1 MAKAVFIQSRHAIYQ
16 DVPGERYHFPSRP
29 YLSVAAQA
37 VGDWAI
43 FYEGRRG
50 GGRGYYAV
58 QKVERVVPDPADPTH
73 HFALLDPSTLLSFE
87 QRVPY
92 ADPDGS
98 PYESRLAGPD
108 GRVQTGGL
116 NTAAVRLIPDRDFAR
131 IVSLGLTPQATAD
144 ALPRDQ
150 RSPDDRLQIPPGLAE
165 PPAPFGGADTALADR
180 MRLLTNRLLR
190 EESFARQVKTAYHA
204 RCAMSG
210 LSLRNGGGRPEVN
223 AAHIR
228 PVASRGPDTV
238 QNGLAL
244 SGTLHW
250 MFDRGL
256 VSVDKDHAI
265 LVAKGALGME
275 EQARLLTPERR
286 LILPDDPTD
295 WPHPAYL
302 AWHRENV
309 FKG

>member
-1 MAKAVFIQSRHAIYQ
+1 MAKGVFIQSRHAIYQ
-16 DVPGERYHFPSRP
+16 DLPGERYHFPSRS
-29 YLSVAAQA
+29 YLSVAAQT
-37 VGDWAI
+37 VGDWVI

-58 QKVERVVPDPADPTH
+58 QKVERIVPDPADATR
-73 HFALLDPSTLLSFE
+73 HFALLDPSTLLGFE

-92 ADPDGS
+92 ADPQGS

-108 GRVQTGGL
+108 GQARPGGL
-116 NTAAVRLIPDRDFAR
+116 NTAAIRLIPDRDFAR

-144 ALPRDQ
+144 ALPRELGPAG
-150 RSPDDRLQIPPGLAE
+150 RINSTGPGLSE
-165 PPAPFGGADTALADR
+165 TSGAFQAADPVLVDR
-180 MRLLTNRLLR
+180 MRVLTDRLLR
-190 EESFARQVKTAYHA
+190 DESFARQVKTAYHA

-256 VSVDKDHAI
+256 VSVDEDHSI
-265 LVAKGALGME
+265 LVAKDALGPD
-275 EQARLLTPERR
+275 EQARLLTPVRR
-286 LILPDDPTD
+286 LILPADQAD

-302 AWHRENV
+302 TWHRENV

>member
-1 MAKAVFIQSRHAIYQ
+1 MAKAVFIQSRHAVYA
-16 DVPGERYHFPSRP
+16 DVPGERYHFPSRS
-29 YLSVAAQA
+29 YLSVASQT
-37 VGDWAI
+37 VGDWVI

-58 QKVERVVPDPADPTH
+58 QKVESIVPDPIDRSH
-73 HFALLDPSTLLSFE
+73 HFAILDPTTLLSFE
-87 QRVPY
+87 QQVPY
-92 ADPDGS
+92 ADPEGA

-116 NTAAVRLIPDRDFAR
+116 NTAAVRLIPDSDFAR
-131 IVSLGLTPQATAD
+131 IVELGLTPRITDD
-144 ALPRDQ
+144 ALPRVGPF
-150 RSPDDRLQIPPGLAE
+150 RSDDIGIGPGLAE
-165 PPAPFGGADTALADR
+165 PQGRFDGANPVLADR
-180 MRLLTNRLLR
+180 MRVLTSRLLR
-190 EESFARQVKTAYHA
+190 EESFSRQVKIAYNA

-210 LSLRNGGGRPEVN
+210 LALRNGGGRPEVN

-228 PVASRGPDTV
+228 PVAHRGPDTV

-256 VSVDKDHAI
+256 LSVGEDYSI
-265 LVAKGALGME
+265 LVAQEVVGNDTAT
-275 EQARLLTPERR
+275 RLVTPDRR
-286 LILPDDPTD
+286 LILPSDPANR
-295 WPHPAYL
+295 PHPAYL

>member
-1 MAKAVFIQSRHAIYQ
+1 MAKAVFIQSRHAVYQ

-29 YLSVAAQA
+29 YLSVAAQT
-37 VGDWAI
+37 VGDWII

-58 QKVERVVPDPADPTH
+58 QKVERIVPDPRDPSH
-73 HFALLDPSTLLSFE
+73 HFALMDASTLLSFE
-87 QRVPY
+87 QQVPY
-92 ADPDGS
+92 ADAQGA
-98 PYESRLAGPD
+98 PYETRLAGPD
-108 GRVQTGGL
+108 GQVRSGGL
-116 NTAAVRLIPDRDFAR
+116 NTAAIRLLPDRDFAR
-131 IVSLGLTPQATAD
+131 IVSLGLAPQVGAD

-150 RSPDDRLQIPPGLAE
+150 ASPFNWSHELPGLSEPDVAFEGKVAPDDRLRVLSS
-165 PPAPFGGADTALADR
+165 
-180 MRLLTNRLLR
+180 RLLR
-190 EESFARQVKTAYHA
+190 EESFARQVKSAYHA

-228 PVASRGPDTV
+228 PVASQGPDIV

-256 VSVDKDHAI
+256 VSVGEDHSI
-265 LVAKGALGME
+265 LVAKGALREE
-275 EQARLLTPERR
+275 EQTRLLTPERR
-286 LILPDDPTD
+286 LALPADPAD

-302 AWHRENV
+302 AWHRQNV

>member
-1 MAKAVFIQSRHAIYQ
+1 MAKAVFIQSRHAVYA
-16 DVPGERYHFPSRP
+16 DVPGERYHFPSRS
-29 YLSVAAQA
+29 YLSVAAQT
-37 VGDWAI
+37 VGDWVI

-58 QKVERVVPDPADPTH
+58 QKVDRIVPDPTDPTH
-73 HFALLDPSTLLSFE
+73 HFAILDPSTLLGFE
-87 QRVPY
+87 QRVSY

-98 PYESRLAGPD
+98 PYESRLAGID
-108 GRVQTGGL
+108 GKVQSGGL
-116 NTAAVRLIPDRDFAR
+116 NSASVRLIPDQDFAR
-131 IVSLGLTPQATAD
+131 IVEQGLTPRVTPD
-144 ALPRDQ
+144 ALPRSQ
-150 RSPDDRLQIPPGLAE
+150 AIAAAETVVALGLQEAE
-165 PPAPFGGADTALADR
+165 AMFEHSAPLLADR
-180 MRLLTNRLLR
+180 MRILTSRLLR
-190 EESFARQVKTAYHA
+190 EESFSRQVKIAYHA

-228 PVASRGPDTV
+228 PVANRGPDTV

-256 VSVDKDHAI
+256 VSVADDHTI
-265 LVAKGALGME
+265 LVARDAVGEDATV
-275 EQARLLTPERR
+275 RLLTPDRR
-286 LILPDDPTD
+286 LLLPSDPTEC
-295 WPHPAYL
+295 PHPSYL

>member
-1 MAKAVFIQSRHAIYQ
+1 MVKAVFIQSRHAIYQ
-16 DVPGERYHFPSRP
+16 DAPGERYHFPSRS
-29 YLSVAAQA
+29 YLSVAAQT
-37 VGDWAI
+37 VGDWVL

-58 QKVERVVPDPADPTH
+58 QKVERIVPDPTDPTH
-73 HFALLDPSTLLSFE
+73 HFAILNPSTLLGFE
-87 QRVPY
+87 QHVPY
-92 ADPDGS
+92 ADPQGA

-108 GRVQTGGL
+108 GRVQPGGL
-116 NTAAVRLIPDRDFAR
+116 NTAAIRVIPERDFAR
-131 IVSLGLTPQATAD
+131 IVDLGLAPRATPD

-150 RSPDDRLQIPPGLAE
+150 AAPAPPGPWPIGLHDPAVPFARAPGLADW
-165 PPAPFGGADTALADR
+165 ARILTSRALRD
-180 MRLLTNRLLR
+180 
-190 EESFARQVKTAYHA
+190 ESFARQVKVAYGA

-210 LSLRNGGGRPEVN
+210 LALRNGGGRPEVN

-228 PVASRGPDTV
+228 PVASQGPDTV

-256 VSVDKDHAI
+256 VSVAEDHSI
-265 LVAKGALGME
+265 LVAQGAIRDE
-275 EQARLLTPERR
+275 DRARLLTPDSR
-286 LILPDDPTD
+286 LALPADQMD

-302 AWHRENV
+302 AWHRQNV

>member
-1 MAKAVFIQSRHAIYQ
+1 MAKAVFIQSRHATYQ
-16 DVPGERYHFPSRP
+16 DLPGERYHFPSRA
-29 YLSVAAQA
+29 YLSVAAQT
-37 VGDWAI
+37 VGDWVI

-58 QKVERVVPDPADPTH
+58 QKVERIIPDPTDPAH
-73 HFALLDPSTLLSFE
+73 HFALLDPSTLLGFE
-87 QRVPY
+87 QQVPY
-92 ADPDGS
+92 ADSQGL

-108 GRVQTGGL
+108 GRVRPGGL
-116 NTAAVRLIPDRDFAR
+116 NTAAIRLIPDSDFAR
-131 IVSLGLTPQATAD
+131 IVVLGLTPLATAD
-144 ALPRDQ
+144 TLPREQ
-150 RSPDDRLQIPPGLAE
+150 RSWEGVAPPGPGLSE
-165 PPAPFGGADTALADR
+165 PPVVFKGAEAALADR
-180 MRLLTNRLLR
+180 MRVLTDRLWR
-190 EESFARQVKTAYHA
+190 DESFARQVKTAYHA

-228 PVASRGPDTV
+228 PVACRGPDTV

-256 VSVDKDHAI
+256 VSVDEDHSI
-265 LVAKGALGME
+265 LVAEGALGSE
-275 EQARLLTPERR
+275 EQARLLTPARR
-286 LILPDDPTD
+286 LILPADQAD